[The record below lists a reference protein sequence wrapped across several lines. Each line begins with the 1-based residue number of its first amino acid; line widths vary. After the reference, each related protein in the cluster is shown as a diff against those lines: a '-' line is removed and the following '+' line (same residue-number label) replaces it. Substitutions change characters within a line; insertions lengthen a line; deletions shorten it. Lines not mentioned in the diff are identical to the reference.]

1 LNLLKRIKYYLI
13 EANKHIERIKNAKET
28 LIKFYPFTLETLE
41 ILEENEKDKIDV
53 LIFRFAKLQDLLGEK
68 IFRIYFELNAINTNR
83 PFIELLSLLEKE
95 EILEVDK
102 WVELRYIR
110 NKISHEYPYN
120 EEEITEAI
128 NEILKKV
135 NYLIE
140 VKEKIEK
147 RINEI
152 ERL

>member
-1 LNLLKRIKYYLI
+1 M
-13 EANKHIERIKNAKET
+13 
-28 LIKFYPFTLETLE
+28 
-41 ILEENEKDKIDV
+41 
-53 LIFRFAKLQDLLGEK
+53 
-68 IFRIYFELNAINTNR
+68 NTNR

-140 VKEKIEK
+140 VKEKIKK